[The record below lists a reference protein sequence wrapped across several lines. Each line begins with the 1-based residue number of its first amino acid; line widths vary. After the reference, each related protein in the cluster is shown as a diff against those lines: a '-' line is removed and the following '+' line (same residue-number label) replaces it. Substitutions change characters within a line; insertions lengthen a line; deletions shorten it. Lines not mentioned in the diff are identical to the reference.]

1 MILNGASFSVSY
13 CILCLQNP
21 KNPILVFNFR
31 VEGAKLV
38 FLLAILLKPKLS
50 LLLCWK

>member
-1 MILNGASFSVSY
+1 MVHLLVFHIVYFAYKIRKILRT
-13 CILCLQNP
+13 
-21 KNPILVFNFR
+21 ILVFNFR